1 MSKLT
6 KNQKTVLAKYD
17 KDVYLVLSA
26 TTKYKDLKD
35 IVDTYKTF
43 GKFDLIFTK
52 LDETSAY
59 GNIYNIRQYTGANV
73 SYVTT
78 GQNVPNDI
86 DEIDTQKLV
95 KNLLG
100 GR

>member
-1 MSKLT
+1 M
-6 KNQKTVLAKYD
+6 
-17 KDVYLVLSA
+17 
-26 TTKYKDLKD
+26 
-35 IVDTYKTF
+35 DTYKTF